1 MIQRNQMAQSAA
13 AGAVAAPRVSVDVQ
27 TRVVNQVYTWMTLG
41 LALTATVGYY
51 VSGNEMLRNIIFSNN
66 LILIGLV
73 IAQLGIVV
81 SLSAGINRMSGSVAT
96 GLFILYSALTGLTFS
111 AIFMVYTS
119 SSIASTF
126 FVTSGTFAAM
136 SVFGHTTK
144 RDLTKLGNIA
154 FMALIGIILASL
166 VNMFMQNS
174 MLELVISVI
183 GVLLFTG
190 LTAYDA
196 QRIKEMA
203 AMVTDGESE
212 AKVSVMGA
220 LSLYLNFINLF
231 LMLLRFLGVA
241 RDE

>member
-1 MIQRNQMAQSAA
+1 MIKRNQIVQSA
-13 AGAVAAPRVSVDVQ
+13 GVAAVPRVSIDVQ

-41 LALTATVGYY
+41 LALTATVGWY
-51 VSGNEMLRNIIFSNN
+51 VSESEMLRSLIFSNGFVV
-66 LILIGLV
+66 IGLIV
-73 IAQLGIVV
+73 AQLGIVLG
-81 SLSAGINRMSGSVAT
+81 LSAGINRLSGSAAT

-111 AIFMVYTS
+111 AIFLTYTA

-126 FVTSGTFAAM
+126 FITSGTFAAM

-144 RDLTKLGNIA
+144 RDLTKLGSIA
-154 FMALIGIILASL
+154 FMALIGIIIALL
-166 VNMFMQNS
+166 VNMFMKS
-174 MLELVISVI
+174 PLLDLGISVI

-203 AMVTDGESE
+203 SKVTDGESE
-212 AKVSVMGA
+212 TKVSVMGA
-220 LSLYLNFINLF
+220 LALYLDFINLF

-241 RDE
+241 RNE

>member
-1 MIQRNQMAQSAA
+1 MIQRNQISQA
-13 AGAVAAPRVSVDVQ
+13 AGAVTASRATVDVQ
-27 TRVVNQVYTWMTLG
+27 TRVINQVYTWMTLG

-51 VSGNEMLRNIIFSNN
+51 AAESQMLRNLIFSNGFVM
-66 LILIGLV
+66 IGLI

-81 SLSAGINRMSGSVAT
+81 GLSAGINRLSGSAAT

-111 AIFMVYTS
+111 VIFMVYTY

-144 RDLTKLGNIA
+144 RDLTKLGSIA

-174 MLELVISVI
+174 MLELGISVI

-203 AMVTDGESE
+203 ATVNDGESE

-231 LMLLRFLGVA
+231 LMLLRFLGVS
-241 RDE
+241 RND

>member
-1 MIQRNQMAQSAA
+1 MIQRNQISQA
-13 AGAVAAPRVSVDVQ
+13 AGAVTASRATVDVQ
-27 TRVVNQVYTWMTLG
+27 TRVINQVYTWMTLG

-51 VSGNEMLRNIIFSNN
+51 AAESQMMRNLIFSNGFVM
-66 LILIGLV
+66 IGLI

-81 SLSAGINRMSGSVAT
+81 GLSAGINRLSGSAAT

-111 AIFMVYTS
+111 VIFMVYTY

-144 RDLTKLGNIA
+144 RDLTKLGSIA

-174 MLELVISVI
+174 MLELGISVI

-203 AMVTDGESE
+203 ATVSDGESE

-231 LMLLRFLGVA
+231 LMLLRFLGVS
-241 RDE
+241 RND

>member
-1 MIQRNQMAQSAA
+1 M
-13 AGAVAAPRVSVDVQ
+13 AAPPSRVSVDVQ

-51 VSGNEMLRNIIFSNN
+51 VSESEVLTNLIFSNG
-66 LILIGLV
+66 LIVIGLIV
-73 IAQLGIVV
+73 AQLGIVLG
-81 SLSAGINRMSGSVAT
+81 LSAGINRLSGSTAT

-111 AIFMVYTS
+111 AIFMVYTY

-144 RDLTKLGNIA
+144 RDLTKLGSIA

-174 MLELVISVI
+174 MLELGISVI

-203 AMVTDGESE
+203 AMVNDGESE
-212 AKVSVMGA
+212 TKVSVMGA

-241 RDE
+241 RND

>member
-81 SLSAGINRMSGSVAT
+81 GLSAGINRMSGSVAT

-111 AIFMVYTS
+111 AIFMVYTA

>member
-81 SLSAGINRMSGSVAT
+81 GLSAGINRMSGSVAT

>member
-1 MIQRNQMAQSAA
+1 MIQRNRISPAV
-13 AGAVAAPRVSVDVQ
+13 GAVTASRATVDVQ
-27 TRVVNQVYTWMTLG
+27 ARVINQVYTWMTLG

-51 VSGNEMLRNIIFSNN
+51 AAESEVLKNLIFSNS
-66 LILIGLV
+66 LIVIGLV
-73 IAQLGIVV
+73 VAQLGIVV
-81 SLSAGINRMSGSVAT
+81 GLSAGINRLSGSAAT

-111 AIFMVYTS
+111 VVFMAYTY

-126 FVTSGTFAAM
+126 FVTAGTFAAM
-136 SVFGHTTK
+136 SVFGYTTK
-144 RDLTKLGNIA
+144 RDLTKLGSIA

-174 MLELVISVI
+174 MLEFGISVI

-203 AMVTDGESE
+203 AMVSDGESE

>member
-1 MIQRNQMAQSAA
+1 MIQRNQISQA
-13 AGAVAAPRVSVDVQ
+13 AGAVTASRATVDVQ
-27 TRVVNQVYTWMTLG
+27 TRVINQVYTWMTLG

-51 VSGNEMLRNIIFSNN
+51 AAESQMLRNLIFSNGFVM
-66 LILIGLV
+66 IGLI

-81 SLSAGINRMSGSVAT
+81 GLSAGINRLSGSAAT

-111 AIFMVYTS
+111 VIFMVYTY

-144 RDLTKLGNIA
+144 RDLTKLGSIA

-174 MLELVISVI
+174 MLELGISVI

-203 AMVTDGESE
+203 ATVSDGESE

-231 LMLLRFLGVA
+231 LMLLRFLGVS
-241 RDE
+241 RND

>member
-1 MIQRNQMAQSAA
+1 MIQRNQISQA
-13 AGAVAAPRVSVDVQ
+13 AGAVTASRATVDVQ
-27 TRVVNQVYTWMTLG
+27 TRVINQVYTWMTLG

-51 VSGNEMLRNIIFSNN
+51 AAESQMLRSLIFSNGFVM
-66 LILIGLV
+66 IGLI

-81 SLSAGINRMSGSVAT
+81 GLSAGINRLSGSAAT

-111 AIFMVYTS
+111 VIFMVYTY

-144 RDLTKLGNIA
+144 RDLTKLGSIA

-174 MLELVISVI
+174 MLELGISVI

-203 AMVTDGESE
+203 ATVSDGESE

-231 LMLLRFLGVA
+231 LMLLRFLGVS
-241 RDE
+241 RND

>member
-1 MIQRNQMAQSAA
+1 MARTAE
-13 AGAVAAPRVSVDVQ
+13 AVTAPRVSADVQ

-51 VSGNEMLRNIIFSNN
+51 VSESEMLRNLIFSNG
-66 LILIGLV
+66 LIVIGLIV
-73 IAQLGIVV
+73 AQLGIVV
-81 SLSAGINRMSGSVAT
+81 GLSAGINRLSGSVAT

-111 AIFMVYTS
+111 TIFLVYTA

-136 SVFGHTTK
+136 SVFGYTTK
-144 RDLTKLGNIA
+144 RDLTKLGSIA
-154 FMALIGIILASL
+154 FMALIGVILASL

-174 MLELVISVI
+174 MLELGISVI

-241 RDE
+241 RNE

>member
-1 MIQRNQMAQSAA
+1 MIQRNQISQA
-13 AGAVAAPRVSVDVQ
+13 AGAVTASRATVDVQ
-27 TRVVNQVYTWMTLG
+27 TRVINQVYTWMTLG

-51 VSGNEMLRNIIFSNN
+51 AAESQMLRNLIFSNGFVM
-66 LILIGLV
+66 IGLI

-81 SLSAGINRMSGSVAT
+81 GLSAGINRLSGSATT

-111 AIFMVYTS
+111 VIFMVYTY

-144 RDLTKLGNIA
+144 RDLTKLGSIA

-174 MLELVISVI
+174 MLELGISVI

-203 AMVTDGESE
+203 ATVSDGESE

-231 LMLLRFLGVA
+231 LMLLRFLGVS
-241 RDE
+241 RND

>member
-1 MIQRNQMAQSAA
+1 MIQRNQMAQT

-51 VSGNEMLRNIIFSNN
+51 VSENEMLRNLIFSNG

-73 IAQLGIVV
+73 IAQLGIVFG
-81 SLSAGINRMSGSVAT
+81 LSAGINRLSGSVAT

-111 AIFMVYTS
+111 AIFMVYTA
-119 SSIASTF
+119 SSIVSTF

-174 MLELVISVI
+174 MLELIISVI

>member
-1 MIQRNQMAQSAA
+1 MIQRNQISQA
-13 AGAVAAPRVSVDVQ
+13 AGAVTASRATVDVQ
-27 TRVVNQVYTWMTLG
+27 TRVINQVYTWMTLG

-51 VSGNEMLRNIIFSNN
+51 AAESQMLRNLIFSNGFVM
-66 LILIGLV
+66 IGLI

-81 SLSAGINRMSGSVAT
+81 GLSAGINRLSGSAAT

-111 AIFMVYTS
+111 VIFMVYTY

-144 RDLTKLGNIA
+144 RDLTKLGSIA

-174 MLELVISVI
+174 MLELGISVI

-203 AMVTDGESE
+203 ATVSDGESE

-231 LMLLRFLGVA
+231 LMLLRFLGVS
-241 RDE
+241 RNE

>member
-1 MIQRNQMAQSAA
+1 MIQRNQISPA
-13 AGAVAAPRVSVDVQ
+13 AGAVAASRATVDVQ
-27 TRVVNQVYTWMTLG
+27 TRVINQVYTWMTLG

-51 VSGNEMLRNIIFSNN
+51 AAESQMLKNLIFSNGFVM
-66 LILIGLV
+66 IGLI

-81 SLSAGINRMSGSVAT
+81 GLSAGINRLSGSVAT
-96 GLFILYSALTGLTFS
+96 GLFFLYSALTGLTFS
-111 AIFMVYTS
+111 VIFMMYTY

-144 RDLTKLGNIA
+144 RDLTKLGSIA
-154 FMALIGIILASL
+154 FMALIGVILASL

-174 MLELVISVI
+174 MLELGISVI

-203 AMVTDGESE
+203 ATVSDGESE

-231 LMLLRFLGVA
+231 LMLLRFLGVS
-241 RDE
+241 RND

>member
-1 MIQRNQMAQSAA
+1 MIQRNQISQA
-13 AGAVAAPRVSVDVQ
+13 AGAVTASRATVDVQ
-27 TRVVNQVYTWMTLG
+27 TRVINQVYTWMTLG

-51 VSGNEMLRNIIFSNN
+51 AAESQMLRNLIFSNGFVM
-66 LILIGLV
+66 IGLI

-81 SLSAGINRMSGSVAT
+81 GLSAGINRLSGSAAT

-111 AIFMVYTS
+111 VIFMVYTY

-144 RDLTKLGNIA
+144 RDLTKLGSIA

-174 MLELVISVI
+174 MLEFGISVI

-203 AMVTDGESE
+203 ATVSDGESE

-231 LMLLRFLGVA
+231 LMLLRFLGVS
-241 RDE
+241 RND

>member
-1 MIQRNQMAQSAA
+1 MIQRNRISSAV
-13 AGAVAAPRVSVDVQ
+13 GAVTASRATVDVQ
-27 TRVVNQVYTWMTLG
+27 ARVINQVYTWMTLG

-51 VSGNEMLRNIIFSNN
+51 VAESEVLKN
-66 LILIGLV
+66 LISSNSLIVIGLV
-73 IAQLGIVV
+73 VAQLGIVV
-81 SLSAGINRMSGSVAT
+81 GLSAGINRLSGSAAT

-111 AIFMVYTS
+111 VVFMAYTY

-126 FVTSGTFAAM
+126 FVTAGTFAAM

-144 RDLTKLGNIA
+144 RDLTKLGSIA

-174 MLELVISVI
+174 MLEFGISVI

-203 AMVTDGESE
+203 AMVSDGESE

-241 RDE
+241 RNE

>member
-1 MIQRNQMAQSAA
+1 MIQRNQMAQT

-51 VSGNEMLRNIIFSNN
+51 VSGNEMLRSLIFSNG
-66 LILIGLV
+66 LIVIGLIV
-73 IAQLGIVV
+73 AQLGIVV
-81 SLSAGINRMSGSVAT
+81 GLSAGINRLSGSAAT

-111 AIFMVYTS
+111 TIFLVYTA

>member
-1 MIQRNQMAQSAA
+1 MIQRNQISQA
-13 AGAVAAPRVSVDVQ
+13 AGAVTASRATVDVQ
-27 TRVVNQVYTWMTLG
+27 TRVINQVYTWMTLG

-51 VSGNEMLRNIIFSNN
+51 AAESQMLRNLIFSNGFVM
-66 LILIGLV
+66 IGLI

-81 SLSAGINRMSGSVAT
+81 GLSAGISRLSGSAAT

-111 AIFMVYTS
+111 VIFMVYTY

-144 RDLTKLGNIA
+144 RDLTKLGSIA

-174 MLELVISVI
+174 MLELGISVI

-203 AMVTDGESE
+203 ATVSDGESE

-231 LMLLRFLGVA
+231 LMLLRFLGVS
-241 RDE
+241 RND

>member
-1 MIQRNQMAQSAA
+1 MIQGSQMSRSV
-13 AGAVAAPRVSVDVQ
+13 GAVSASQVSADVQ
-27 TRVVNQVYTWMTLG
+27 TRVINQVYTWMTLG

-51 VSGNEMLRNIIFSNN
+51 TAESQMLRNLIFSNGFVM
-66 LILIGLV
+66 IGLIV
-73 IAQLGIVV
+73 AQLGIVLA
-81 SLSAGINRMSGSVAT
+81 LSAGINRLSGSAAT
-96 GLFILYSALTGLTFS
+96 GLFILYSGLTGLTLS
-111 AIFMVYTS
+111 AVFLVYTY

-144 RDLTKLGNIA
+144 RDLTKIGSIA
-154 FMALIGIILASL
+154 FMALIGIILASV

-174 MLELVISVI
+174 MLELGISVI
-183 GVLLFTG
+183 GVLLFTA

>member
-1 MIQRNQMAQSAA
+1 MVQPGAA
-13 AGAVAAPRVSVDVQ
+13 AAMKKVPVDVQ
-27 TRVVNQVYTWMTLG
+27 ARVVNQVYTWMTLG
-41 LALTATVGYY
+41 LALTATVGWY
-51 VSGNEMLRNIIFSNN
+51 VSESEAIRSLVFSNGM
-66 LILIGLV
+66 IVIGLV
-73 IAQLGIVV
+73 LAQLGIVIV
-81 SLSAGINRMSGSVAT
+81 LSAGINRLSGSAAT

-111 AIFMVYTS
+111 TIFLVYTA
-119 SSIASTF
+119 SSIAGTF

-144 RDLTKLGNIA
+144 RDLTKLGSLA
-154 FMALIGIILASL
+154 FMALIGIIIASL
-166 VNMFMQNS
+166 VNMFLHNS
-174 MLELVISVI
+174 MLELGISVV

-196 QRIKEMA
+196 QRIKQMA

-212 AKVSVMGA
+212 TKVSVMGA

>member
-1 MIQRNQMAQSAA
+1 MIQRNQISQA
-13 AGAVAAPRVSVDVQ
+13 AGAVTASRATVDVQ
-27 TRVVNQVYTWMTLG
+27 TKVINQVYTWMTLG

-51 VSGNEMLRNIIFSNN
+51 AAESQMLRNLIFSNGFVM
-66 LILIGLV
+66 IGLI

-81 SLSAGINRMSGSVAT
+81 GLSAGINRLSGSAAT

-111 AIFMVYTS
+111 VIFMVYTY

-144 RDLTKLGNIA
+144 RDLTKLGSIA

-174 MLELVISVI
+174 MLELGISVI

-203 AMVTDGESE
+203 ATVSDGESE

-231 LMLLRFLGVA
+231 LMLLRFLGVS
-241 RDE
+241 RND

>member
-1 MIQRNQMAQSAA
+1 MIQRNQISQA
-13 AGAVAAPRVSVDVQ
+13 AGAVTASRATVDVQ
-27 TRVVNQVYTWMTLG
+27 TRVINQVYTWMTLG

-51 VSGNEMLRNIIFSNN
+51 AAESQMLRNLIFSNGFVM
-66 LILIGLV
+66 IGLI

-81 SLSAGINRMSGSVAT
+81 GLSAGINRLSGSAAT

-111 AIFMVYTS
+111 VIFMVYTY

-144 RDLTKLGNIA
+144 RDLTKLGSIA

-174 MLELVISVI
+174 MLELGISVI

-203 AMVTDGESE
+203 TTVSDGESE

-231 LMLLRFLGVA
+231 LMLLRFLGVS
-241 RDE
+241 RND

>member
-1 MIQRNQMAQSAA
+1 MIQRNQIAQSAA
-13 AGAVAAPRVSVDVQ
+13 SVPLSRAAVDTQ

-51 VSGNEMLRNIIFSNN
+51 AAESTVLQNILFSNGFVVIG
-66 LILIGLV
+66 LIL
-73 IAQLGIVV
+73 AQLGIVFG
-81 SLSAGINRMSGSVAT
+81 LSAGINRLSGSAAT

-111 AIFMVYTS
+111 AIFLVYTYT
-119 SSIASTF
+119 SIASTF
-126 FVTSGTFAAM
+126 FVTAGTFAAM
-136 SVFGHTTK
+136 SVFGYTTK
-144 RDLTKLGNIA
+144 RDLTKFGSIA
-154 FMALIGIILASL
+154 FMGLIGIILASV

-174 MLELVISVI
+174 MLELGISAI

-203 AMVTDGESE
+203 LMATDGESE

-220 LSLYLNFINLF
+220 LSLYLDFINLF
-231 LMLLRFLGVA
+231 LMLLRFLGVS
-241 RDE
+241 RND

>member
-1 MIQRNQMAQSAA
+1 MIQRNQMARTAE
-13 AGAVAAPRVSVDVQ
+13 AVTAPRVSTDVQ

-51 VSGNEMLRNIIFSNN
+51 VSESEMLRNLIFSNG
-66 LILIGLV
+66 LIVIGLIV
-73 IAQLGIVV
+73 AQLGIVV
-81 SLSAGINRMSGSVAT
+81 GLSAGINRLSGSAAT

-111 AIFMVYTS
+111 TIFLVYTA

-136 SVFGHTTK
+136 SVFGYTTK
-144 RDLTKLGNIA
+144 RDLTKLGSIA
-154 FMALIGIILASL
+154 FMALIGVILASL

-174 MLELVISVI
+174 MLELGISVI

-241 RDE
+241 RNE

>member
-1 MIQRNQMAQSAA
+1 MIKRNQMARTAE
-13 AGAVAAPRVSVDVQ
+13 AVTAPRVSADVQ

-51 VSGNEMLRNIIFSNN
+51 VSESEMLRNLIFSNG
-66 LILIGLV
+66 LIVIGLIV
-73 IAQLGIVV
+73 AQLGIVV
-81 SLSAGINRMSGSVAT
+81 GLSAGINRLSGSVAT

-111 AIFMVYTS
+111 TIFLVYTA

-136 SVFGHTTK
+136 SVFGYTTK
-144 RDLTKLGNIA
+144 RDLTKLGSIA
-154 FMALIGIILASL
+154 FMALIGVILASL

-174 MLELVISVI
+174 MLELGISVI

-241 RDE
+241 RNE

>member
-1 MIQRNQMAQSAA
+1 MIKRNQIVQSA
-13 AGAVAAPRVSVDVQ
+13 GVAAVSRVSIDVQ

-41 LALTATVGYY
+41 LALTATVGWY
-51 VSGNEMLRNIIFSNN
+51 VSESEMLRNLIFSNGFVV
-66 LILIGLV
+66 IGLIV
-73 IAQLGIVV
+73 AQLGIVLG
-81 SLSAGINRMSGSVAT
+81 LSAGINRLSGSAAT

-111 AIFMVYTS
+111 AIFLTYTA

-126 FVTSGTFAAM
+126 FITSGTFAAM

-144 RDLTKLGNIA
+144 RDLTKLGSIA
-154 FMALIGIILASL
+154 FMALIGIIIALL
-166 VNMFMQNS
+166 VNMFMKS
-174 MLELVISVI
+174 PLLDLGISVI

-203 AMVTDGESE
+203 SKVTDGESE
-212 AKVSVMGA
+212 TKVSVMGA
-220 LSLYLNFINLF
+220 LALYLDFINLF

>member
-1 MIQRNQMAQSAA
+1 MIQGSQMSRSVSAA
-13 AGAVAAPRVSVDVQ
+13 SVPQVTVDVQ
-27 TRVVNQVYTWMTLG
+27 TRVINQVYTWMSLG
-41 LALTATVGYY
+41 LALTAMVGFYTAE
-51 VSGNEMLRNIIFSNN
+51 SQMLRNLIFSNGFVM
-66 LILIGLV
+66 IGLIV
-73 IAQLGIVV
+73 AQLGIVLA
-81 SLSAGINRMSGSVAT
+81 LSAGINRLSGSAAT
-96 GLFILYSALTGLTFS
+96 GLFILYSGLTGLTLS
-111 AIFMVYTS
+111 AVFMVYTY

-126 FVTSGTFAAM
+126 FVTAGTFAAM

-144 RDLTKLGNIA
+144 RDLTKIGSIA
-154 FMALIGIILASL
+154 FMALIGIILASV

-174 MLELVISVI
+174 MLELGISVI
-183 GVLLFTG
+183 GVLLFTA

-203 AMVTDGESE
+203 AMATDGESE

>member
-1 MIQRNQMAQSAA
+1 MIPHNQMVQSAGTVTA
-13 AGAVAAPRVSVDVQ
+13 SRASVDVQ
-27 TRVVNQVYTWMTLG
+27 TRVINQVYTWMTLG

-51 VSGNEMLRNIIFSNN
+51 VAESEILRNLIFSNG
-66 LILIGLV
+66 LITIGLI
-73 IAQLGIVV
+73 IAQLGIVIG
-81 SLSAGINRMSGSVAT
+81 LSAAIHRLSGSAAT
-96 GLFILYSALTGLTFS
+96 GLFILYSALTGLTLS
-111 AIFMVYTS
+111 VVFMVYTYT
-119 SSIASTF
+119 SIASTF
-126 FVTSGTFAAM
+126 FITSGTFAAM

-144 RDLTKLGNIA
+144 RDLTKFGSIA

-166 VNMFMQNS
+166 VNMFMKNS
-174 MLELVISVI
+174 MLELVISAV

-196 QRIKEMA
+196 QRIKAMA
-203 AMVTDGESE
+203 AMVSDGESE
-212 AKVSVMGA
+212 TKVSVMGA